1 MNIPSFADFK
11 EQIDIESATYDFEQ
25 ALAAVIAGDSL
36 PFSAEQVSA
45 LASCSVAVSLALL
58 QQYHTWLS
66 ETLQSLHESE

>member
-36 PFSAEQVSA
+36 PFSSAQVSA

-66 ETLQSLHESE
+66 ETLQSSPEAE

>member
-66 ETLQSLHESE
+66 ETLQSLHELE

>member
-1 MNIPSFADFK
+1 MNIPSFAEFRA
-11 EQIDIESATYDFEQ
+11 QIDMEAAAYDFEQ
-25 ALAAVIAGDSL
+25 ALSAFIAGGSL

-66 ETLQSLHESE
+66 EMLQSLPEAE

>member
-1 MNIPSFADFK
+1 MNFPSFADFNA
-11 EQIDIESATYDFEQ
+11 QIDIESATYDFEQ

-66 ETLQSLHESE
+66 EMLQSSPEAE

>member
-11 EQIDIESATYDFEQ
+11 AKIDIESATYDFEQ

-36 PFSAEQVSA
+36 PFSSAQVSA

-58 QQYHTWLS
+58 QQYHTWIS

>member
-11 EQIDIESATYDFEQ
+11 AQIDTEAATYDFEQ
-25 ALAAVIAGDSL
+25 ALTAVIAGGSL

-45 LASCSVAVSLALL
+45 LASCSVAVSLVLL

-66 ETLQSLHESE
+66 ETLQSLHELE

>member
-66 ETLQSLHESE
+66 DTLQSSHELE

>member
-11 EQIDIESATYDFEQ
+11 AQIDTEAATYDIDQ
-25 ALAAVIAGDSL
+25 ALAAVIAGNSL

-66 ETLQSLHESE
+66 ETLQSSPEAE

>member
-1 MNIPSFADFK
+1 MKIPSYSDFK
-11 EQIDIESATYDFEQ
+11 AQLDIEAAAYDFEN
-25 ALAAVIAGDSL
+25 ALTAFTAGNSL